1 MTATPK
7 LPGYNAA
14 VEAFRDAEYPMLRG
28 ML

>member
-7 LPGYNAA
+7 LAGYNAA
-14 VEAFRDAEYPMLRG
+14 VETFRDAEYPMLRG